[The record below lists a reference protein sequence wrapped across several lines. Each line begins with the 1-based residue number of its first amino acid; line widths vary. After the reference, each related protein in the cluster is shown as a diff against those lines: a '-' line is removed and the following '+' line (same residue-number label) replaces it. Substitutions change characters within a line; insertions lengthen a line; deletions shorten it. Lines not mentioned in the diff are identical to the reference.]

1 MMAEVSAG
9 SAQYSSIKAE
19 MVSYT
24 YIHHIM
30 YEKFIEFVN
39 RFRVI
44 IRFIMYIH
52 CILVY
57 FIHKIKENCCF

>member
-1 MMAEVSAG
+1 MAEVSTW
-9 SAQYSSIKAE
+9 SAQYSSIKAK

-30 YEKFIEFVN
+30 YGKFVEFVN
-39 RFRVI
+39 HFRVI

-52 CILVY
+52 CILV
-57 FIHKIKENCCF
+57 